1 VRCPQRKLRA
11 GIEMHT
17 RKTFCRFCHA
27 LCGIEVDVEGS
38 RVIAVRGDRNH
49 ALSRGFTCE
58 KGRQLPAQHHH
69 PQRLRG
75 SLRRDADGRFEPI
88 SSELAMDEIAQAL
101 AAIIERSGPRAVAL
115 YNGTKAWANVGY
127 GLSRSWLDGIGS
139 PSLYTTVTI
148 DQPAKSMARALH
160 GGWMAGHQD
169 IASSDVALFVG
180 SNPLQSFSSEHLR
193 LPCGNVFAWLRE
205 YQQRGLQLVV
215 IDPRRTEL
223 ARRAALHLAVRPGED
238 PTLLAGMVRVI
249 LEHELYDREFVAE
262 HAGGLAA
269 LRAAVEPYALEH
281 VAKRCGVA
289 ARDVEA
295 AARLFARGPRGSAVA
310 GTGANMAPHPL
321 ATELLVSALNTL
333 CGRYARAGER
343 IAHAGVLAPAAP
355 RRAQAIPPR
364 PFWGKIPGPRVRGLR
379 SFFYEQPSAALAD
392 EILTPGDGQVRALIC
407 NGGNPAVAFPDQRKV
422 IRALESLELL
432 VCLDVQ
438 PTPTAQL
445 ADYVIGCKLSLE
457 KPDYTRHL
465 EWYFHEP
472 FAQFT
477 PALIEPECD
486 VIDEWEFFWGL
497 AERMRVPLSLGR
509 GVFGG
514 PGPGRPVDRARKPTT
529 EELMALEAADA
540 CIPLAEVRR
549 HPSGAVF
556 EAARCTVA
564 PADPAS
570 AGRFELAPR
579 ELAEELRAIRAEPPA
594 GGGFS
599 HRLISRRM
607 RQVFN
612 STGVQLDALRARG
625 PGNPAF
631 MSPGDMRSAGV
642 AGGDLV
648 EIESDHG
655 RILAV
660 AREDDGLPRGV
671 ISMAHSWGGLPGRGD
686 VASEAAIG
694 ACTNAL
700 ISSDRDFEPYSGHCR
715 QSAIP
720 VNVRP
725 AAREA

>member
-1 VRCPQRKLRA
+1 MQT
-11 GIEMHT
+11 H
-17 RKTFCRFCHA
+17 KTFCRFCHA
-27 LCGIEVDVEGS
+27 LCGIEVDVDGD
-38 RVIAVRGDRNH
+38 RVLAVRGDRDH

-58 KGRQLPAQHHH
+58 KGRQLPAQHQH
-69 PQRLRG
+69 PGRIRS
-75 SLRRDADGRFEPI
+75 SLRRAAGGRFEPI
-88 SSELAMDEIAQAL
+88 TSELAMDEIAVAL
-101 AAIIERSGPRAVAL
+101 AGIIERHGPRAVAL

-148 DQPAKSMARALH
+148 DQPAKSMARSLH

-169 IASSDVALFVG
+169 VASSDVALFVG
-180 SNPLQSFSSEHLR
+180 NNPLQSFSSEHLR
-193 LPCGNVFAWLRE
+193 LPCANVFAWLRE
-205 YQQRGLQLVV
+205 YQARGLRLIV
-215 IDPRRTEL
+215 IDPRRSEL
-223 ARRAALHLAVRPGED
+223 ARRAALHLPVRPGED

-249 LEHELYDREFVAE
+249 LAEQLHDREFVGA
-262 HAGGLAA
+262 HAGGLEA
-269 LRAAVEPYALEH
+269 LRAAVEPYSLEH
-281 VAKRCGVA
+281 VERRSGVP
-289 ARDVEA
+289 ARDVAA

-321 ATELLVSALNTL
+321 AAELLVSALNTL

-343 IAHAGVLAPAAP
+343 IAHAGVLGPAAP

-392 EILTPGDGQVRALIC
+392 EILTPGEGQVRALIC
-407 NGGNPAVAFPDQRKV
+407 NGGNPAVAFPDQLKV

-432 VCLDVQ
+432 VCLDVEL
-438 PTPTAQL
+438 TPTARL
-445 ADYVIGCKLSLE
+445 AHYVIGCKLSLE
-457 KPDYTRHL
+457 KADYTRHL

-472 FAQFT
+472 FAQYT
-477 PALIEPECD
+477 PALVEPGCD

-497 AERMRVPLSLGR
+497 AQRMRVPLSLGR

-514 PGPGRPVDRARKPTT
+514 PAPGRPVDPARKPTT
-529 EELMALEAADA
+529 EALMQLEAADA

-556 EAARCTVA
+556 EAARCSVA
-564 PADPAS
+564 PADPS
-570 AGRFELAPR
+570 TAGRLDLAPR
-579 ELAEELRAIRAEPPA
+579 ELVEELRAIRAEPQPDGA
-594 GGGFS
+594 FS

-631 MSPGDMRSAGV
+631 MNPGDMQTSGV
-642 AGGDLV
+642 AAGDLL

-660 AREDDGLPRGV
+660 ARADDGLPPGV

-686 VASEAAIG
+686 VASDPALG
-694 ACTNAL
+694 ACTNRL
-700 ISSDRDFEPYSGHCR
+700 IASDRDFEPYSGHCR

-725 AAREA
+725 AARGA